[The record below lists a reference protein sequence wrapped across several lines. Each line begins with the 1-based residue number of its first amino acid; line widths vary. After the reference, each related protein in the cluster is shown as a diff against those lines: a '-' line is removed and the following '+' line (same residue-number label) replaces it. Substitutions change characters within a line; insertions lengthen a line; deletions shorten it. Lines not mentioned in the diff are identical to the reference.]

1 MIIII
6 KKKTR
11 IRSTVKLHGYG
22 DVHAMIYFMS
32 RSMPASSANAAHRQ
46 DCRRESY
53 KYMIARES
61 IISCLHASY
70 CKIYGYEK
78 FSVKNVKYSPSP
90 SKTQTAGPQSAYQ
103 GEIGNIPGLYIVAVG
118 GFAIIG

>member
-1 MIIII
+1 MP
-6 KKKTR
+6 
-11 IRSTVKLHGYG
+11 
-22 DVHAMIYFMS
+22 

-46 DCRRESY
+46 DCHRETT

-61 IISCLHASY
+61 NVYIFVFTRMFYY

-90 SKTQTAGPQSAYQ
+90 SKTQTIEG
-103 GEIGNIPGLYIVAVG
+103 
-118 GFAIIG
+118 